1 MYTPPASRG
10 QGYAAAVTGVVTR
23 SLVEAGA
30 TPMLHTDLAN
40 PTSNGVYARLGYEQV
55 GELLRWSFR

>member
-1 MYTPPASRG
+1 M
-10 QGYAAAVTGVVTR
+10 TGLVTR

-40 PTSNGVYARLGYEQV
+40 PTVENGVYARLGYEKV
-55 GELLRWSFR
+55 GELLRWAFR